1 VPVFMRPKFP
11 RRDEMSAS
19 TEAFGESLRHIG
31 ATAAATR
38 GEPPIWKLTAVW
50 LQSQLHRNDVVPSW
64 NCSQHASLGDAKR

>member
-1 VPVFMRPKFP
+1 VPVFMRPKLP

-50 LQSQLHRNDVVPSW
+50 LQSQLHRNDVVPW
-64 NCSQHASLGDAKR
+64 NCSQHASLRDAKR